1 MREGDIYVVLG
12 CCLKSCEEW
21 ERFYQQSGRF
31 CGFRSQQSGRFC
43 RFRSQQL
50 GRFCEF
56 RSQQSGRLCKSE
68 VSGQR
73 GLVSLEVSSRG
84 GFGSFEAGWERLCEF
99 SSEESEKSVDVEAR
113 SRGESKRPVV
123 E

>member
-12 CCLKSCEEW
+12 CCLKSCEESG
-21 ERFYQQSGRF
+21 RFYQQSGRF

-73 GLVSLEVSSRG
+73 GFVSLEVSSRG
-84 GFGSFEAGWERLCEF
+84 GFGSFEAGIGSFGEF
-99 SSEESEKSVDVEAR
+99 SSEESAESVEVDAR
-113 SRGESKRPVV
+113 SRG
-123 E
+123 

>member
-12 CCLKSCEEW
+12 CCLKSCEES
-21 ERFYQQSGRF
+21 RFYQQS
-31 CGFRSQQSGRFC
+31 
-43 RFRSQQL
+43 

-73 GLVSLEVSSRG
+73 GFVSLEVSSRG

-99 SSEESEKSVDVEAR
+99 SSEESGKSVDVEAR

>member
-12 CCLKSCEEW
+12 CCLKSCEESG
-21 ERFYQQSGRF
+21 RFYQQSGRF
-31 CGFRSQQSGRFC
+31 SEFRSQQSGWFC
-43 RFRSQQL
+43 R
-50 GRFCEF
+50 F

-73 GLVSLEVSSRG
+73 GFVSLEVSSRG

-99 SSEESEKSVDVEAR
+99 SSEESGKSVDVEAR

>member
-12 CCLKSCEEW
+12 CCLKSCEE
-21 ERFYQQSGRF
+21 SGRF
-31 CGFRSQQSGRFC
+31 
-43 RFRSQQL
+43 SQQL

-73 GLVSLEVSSRG
+73 GFVSLEVSSRG
-84 GFGSFEAGWERLCEF
+84 GFGCFEAGWERLCEF
-99 SSEESEKSVDVEAR
+99 SSEESGKSVDVEAR

>member
-12 CCLKSCEEW
+12 CCLKSCEESG
-21 ERFYQQSGRF
+21 RFYQQS
-31 CGFRSQQSGRFC
+31 
-43 RFRSQQL
+43 

-73 GLVSLEVSSRG
+73 GFVSLEVSSRG
-84 GFGSFEAGWERLCEF
+84 GFGSFEAG
-99 SSEESEKSVDVEAR
+99 V
-113 SRGESKRPVV
+113 GETF
-123 E
+123 